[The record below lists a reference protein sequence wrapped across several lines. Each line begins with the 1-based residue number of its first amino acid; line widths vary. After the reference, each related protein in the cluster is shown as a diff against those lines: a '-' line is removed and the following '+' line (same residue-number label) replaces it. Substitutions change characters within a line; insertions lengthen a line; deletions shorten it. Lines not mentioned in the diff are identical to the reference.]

1 MIVSYT
7 QKQTGVPIIVME
19 LCNGGSLY
27 EVIDAPENAYGLDEN
42 QFKRVIL
49 HVCKYISVL
58 IH

>member
-1 MIVSYT
+1 
-7 QKQTGVPIIVME
+7 ME